1 MERTMEMETG
11 KGCITVKSVI
21 RLKELRLTREMLAD
35 GGIDLDDEVEIIC
48 GEGEVIIRQRSIL
61 ERLPQELQEH
71 CKATGLTRKT
81 LERAY
86 RMEAEVLGGVE
97 RNFFEPES
105 CLLNVSK
112 VRCGRRRLVERQG

>member
-1 MERTMEMETG
+1 MERTMDMDTG

-97 RNFFEPES
+97 R
-105 CLLNVSK
+105 LLEILK
-112 VRCGRRRLVERQG
+112 EELF